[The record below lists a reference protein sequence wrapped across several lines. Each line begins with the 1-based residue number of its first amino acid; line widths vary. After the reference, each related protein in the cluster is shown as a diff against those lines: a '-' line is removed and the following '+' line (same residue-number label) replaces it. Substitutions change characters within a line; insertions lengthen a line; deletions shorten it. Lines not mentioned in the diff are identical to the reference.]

1 MAQVLASKNQSDLPK
16 ALSRK
21 SAACKA
27 KDRRSVER
35 AAKEAMLAELRA
47 ARERVRKVLKKAR
60 AEKKVEAKRQL
71 RLKRKVAAS
80 LSAADIRKVVRMKA
94 FGAPMSTP
102 NCI

>member
-1 MAQVLASKNQSDLPK
+1 MAKVLASKKQSDLPK
-16 ALSRK
+16 ALSQK

-35 AAKEAMLAELRA
+35 AAKEAMLAELMA
-47 ARERVRKVLKKAR
+47 ARGRVRQVLKAR
-60 AEKKVEAKRQL
+60 ADKKVEAKRQL